1 MHARFSENRKTHHFE
16 NMTEPRQYS
25 FKVIPQE
32 IDFTG
37 KARFS
42 SIVNNLLNTAGE
54 DARVNGF
61 GIEVLSGRNLGW
73 VLLRLAVELDRRPAE
88 GENYVIETWVTE
100 YSSLTTTRCFRL
112 KGSDGTCFGRAVSI
126 WCLLD
131 FSRRRPAPMSSIA
144 GLAEG
149 SVTDVPLP
157 CAQPV
162 KIRPFDA
169 KPCSVHTVKYMDID
183 FNRHMN
189 TLRYIDLLA
198 DELPIELVAAD
209 RHVRVDV
216 HFVKESVYGDRLS
229 VYSIR
234 DEVPSQEDAGDTPE
248 STSVYRMAIKKE
260 DGTLSILARV
270 CSM

>member
-1 MHARFSENRKTHHFE
+1 MI
-16 NMTEPRQYS
+16 EPRHYTY
-25 FKVIPQE
+25 KVIPQE

-42 SIVNNLLNTAGE
+42 SVVNNLLNTAGE

-88 GENYVIETWVTE
+88 GENYVIETWVTD

-112 KGSDGTCFGRAVSI
+112 TGADGTCFGRAVSI

-131 FSRRRPAPMSSIA
+131 FSRRRPAPMSDIA
-144 GLAEG
+144 DLAEG
-149 SVTDVPLP
+149 SITDRPLP
-157 CAQPV
+157 CAQPL

-169 KPCSVHTVKYMDID
+169 EPCSFHTVKYMDID

-216 HFVKESVYGDRLS
+216 HFVKESVYGDRLC
-229 VYSIR
+229 VYSLP
-234 DEVPSQEDAGDTPE
+234 DEIPSPEDSVSGSA
-248 STSVYRMAIKKE
+248 SVYRMAIKKE